1 MKILV
6 FGSTGMLGHTLIKYL
21 QSKKSINVEF
31 TVRDERKQ
39 DICKLI
45 FGRKANF
52 LVDAYSFNGDQIGL
66 TLNEE
71 ATKLYN
77 KNLH

>member
-31 TVRDERKQ
+31 TVRDENK
-39 DICKLI
+39 I
-45 FGRKANF
+45 FAN
-52 LVDAYSFNGDQIGL
+52 
-66 TLNEE
+66 
-71 ATKLYN
+71 
-77 KNLH
+77 